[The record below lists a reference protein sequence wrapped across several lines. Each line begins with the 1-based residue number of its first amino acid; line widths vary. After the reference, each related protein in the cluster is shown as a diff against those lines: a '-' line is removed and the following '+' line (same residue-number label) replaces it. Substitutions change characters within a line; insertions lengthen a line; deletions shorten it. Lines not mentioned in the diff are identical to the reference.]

1 MYACGTILRNRVGY
15 PQQLK
20 DIKQFNKTAARGGM
34 RWVRMTD
41 ILCVQW
47 KDNRV
52 ISILLSILLSIHTDN
67 KETTAIRRTKV
78 NGKYAKLEVRQ
89 PEVFT
94 DYNKQMGGVDKSDQL
109 ISRYNTLRKTKKFAR
124 RCFSI

>member
-1 MYACGTILRNRVGY
+1 
-15 PQQLK
+15 
-20 DIKQFNKTAARGGM
+20 
-34 RWVRMTD
+34 MTD

-47 KDNRV
+47 KDNRI
-52 ISILLSILLSIHTDN
+52 ISILSKIHTAN

-78 NGKYAKLEVRQ
+78 NGKYAKLEVWQ

-109 ISRYNTLRKTKKFAR
+109 IYRYNTLRKTKKGKH
-124 RCFSI
+124 CFSMIDIVWTVIF